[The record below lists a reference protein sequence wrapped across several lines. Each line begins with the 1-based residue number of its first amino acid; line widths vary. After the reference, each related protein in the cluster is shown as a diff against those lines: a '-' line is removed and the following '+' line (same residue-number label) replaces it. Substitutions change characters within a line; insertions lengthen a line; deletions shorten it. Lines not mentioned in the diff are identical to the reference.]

1 MYKYL
6 VIDDFVKYY
15 IHNTENNIL
24 IITNNKLENICNI
37 YIYDIKKIN
46 KLYYLYYSINT
57 YDEENILIHYHINNI
72 ERGLN
77 NEISYEL
84 IDTFTTLEKLLD
96 YLNNQLKKIHIS
108 HYLIHNSNI
117 YRNSTMYY
125 IHHISKLLK

>member
-6 VIDDFVKYY
+6 LIDDFVKYY
-15 IHNTENNIL
+15 IHNTKNNIL

-57 YDEENILIHYHINNI
+57 YNEDNILIHYHINNI
-72 ERGLN
+72 EKGLN
-77 NEISYEL
+77 NEISYKL

-96 YLNNQLKKIHIS
+96 YLNDKFKKVHKS

-117 YRNSTMYY
+117 YRNSAVYY
-125 IHHISKLLK
+125 IHHISKLVK